1 MSDIDQEQYDKAKAL
16 VRREEKCS
24 PSWLQRELGT
34 TYTVA
39 SALVTQMEEDG
50 LVSTPAGN
58 GRRSVITDAPGWGE
72 TDQDDQGG
80 EVVAAGDG
88 SGEALPDYIEGDDTE
103 REGEGWDA
111 EGEHTLAVDRMSA
124 IADELVLTDDKRLV
138 EDIRDFLLDV
148 IKTRPK
154 PWSGTSQAEKRDV
167 AAACEHS
174 ASELVRKVVEAIAAR
189 GVDPVRVL
197 LTKVAM
203 GNDIVITGKVKAFD
217 PHEEH
222 KAISILHGALNKH
235 VMLTVATKD
244 DYSSGEESEESE
256 EFDEPAFGFEAGEA
270 EDDADPDPV
279 ADAAV
284 DAALG
289 EMAGEYDDD
298 DDQDEEE
305 AED

>member
-16 VRREEKCS
+16 VAKEGKCS

-34 TYTVA
+34 TFTVA

-50 LVSTPAGN
+50 LVSAPAGN
-58 GRRSVITDAPGWGE
+58 GRRTVLVVDTDGGE
-72 TDQDDQGG
+72 TDQDAGG
-80 EVVAAGDG
+80 EELVAGDG
-88 SGEALPDYIEGDDTE
+88 SGEALPAYAEGDDTE
-103 REGEGWDA
+103 HEADGWDA
-111 EGEHTLAVDRMSA
+111 EGEHTLAVDRMSN
-124 IADELVLTDDKRLV
+124 IADELVLADDKRLV

-235 VMLTVATKD
+235 VMLTVATKE
-244 DYSSGEESEESE
+244 DYSSGEESAESE
-256 EFDEPAFGFEAGEA
+256 EFDEPAFGFES
-270 EDDADPDPV
+270 DDADDQPDPV
-279 ADAAV
+279 RDAAV

-289 EMAGEYDDD
+289 DMAGEYDDD
-298 DDQDEEE
+298 EDDGD
-305 AED
+305 D